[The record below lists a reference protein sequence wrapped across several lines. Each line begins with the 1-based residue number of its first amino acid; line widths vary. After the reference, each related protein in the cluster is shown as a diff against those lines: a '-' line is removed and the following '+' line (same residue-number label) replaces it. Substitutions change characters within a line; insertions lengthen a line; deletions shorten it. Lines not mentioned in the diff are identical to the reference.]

1 MQRQRTYLVF
11 VVNTPGSATR
21 SFGDPT
27 QPTRTDCLETKLYI
41 DRTIDLVER
50 CKLGERKAQY
60 DLYRQYAKAMYNVSL
75 RILNHAAE
83 AEDSLQEAFLDA
95 FNHIQSFRGQS
106 TFGAWLKQIVVNR
119 AINHLRSRRVEF
131 IELDTTRTNDDG
143 AVDWADTEPFDEASI
158 AFDVERVRLAMQ
170 QLSEGYRVV
179 LSLYLFEG
187 YDHEEIG
194 QILSISETT
203 SRTQFMR
210 GRKRLVDLLA
220 TY

>member
-1 MQRQRTYLVF
+1 M
-11 VVNTPGSATR
+11 
-21 SFGDPT
+21 
-27 QPTRTDCLETKLYI
+27 ETKLYI
-41 DRTIDLVER
+41 DRTVDLVER

-95 FNHIQSFRGQS
+95 FNHIHSFRGQS

-131 IELDTTRTNDDG
+131 VELDTTRTGTDES
-143 AVDWADTEPFDEASI
+143 AESLDWASPEPYDETEI
-158 AFDVERVRLAMQ
+158 NFDVERVRKAMQ

-194 QILSISETT
+194 QILNISETT

-210 GRKRLVDLLA
+210 GRKRLLTVLA
-220 TY
+220 TNEQD

>member
-1 MQRQRTYLVF
+1 
-11 VVNTPGSATR
+11 
-21 SFGDPT
+21 
-27 QPTRTDCLETKLYI
+27 
-41 DRTIDLVER
+41 
-50 CKLGERKAQY
+50 
-60 DLYRQYAKAMYNVSL
+60 
-75 RILNHAAE
+75 
-83 AEDSLQEAFLDA
+83 
-95 FNHIQSFRGQS
+95 
-106 TFGAWLKQIVVNR
+106 VNR

-131 IELDTTRTNDDG
+131 VELDTTRTNDDG
-143 AVDWADTEPFDEASI
+143 VADWADTEPFDEASI

-220 TY
+220 SC